1 MARVSVDGES
11 PGKERK
17 EDIWESKP
25 SDHLE
30 RLPTGSRTWS
40 LLGSLTGMMPGRF
53 RNLRTKYITRIESQ
67 EKTKVEIQ
75 LIDTEQNLRNKAKS
89 YYLS

>member
-1 MARVSVDGES
+1 MARISVDGES

-30 RLPTGSRTWS
+30 RLLTGSRTWS
-40 LLGSLTGMMPGRF
+40 LLGSLTGMMPGPV
-53 RNLRTKYITRIESQ
+53 LET
-67 EKTKVEIQ
+67 
-75 LIDTEQNLRNKAKS
+75 
-89 YYLS
+89 